1 MNGYTRITI
10 EGHEVG
16 LKFGYEC
23 NKWFL
28 TAYFDQIE
36 TYSDGKNLTLIGFA
50 KLFHC
55 AYRNNCAIKDEKPV
69 LTNEDFYNGIEQ
81 MLRDEPEKFSE
92 ALDVWAKAEST
103 KDVLDKLKALNN
115 QVEDDE
121 EKKTSV
127 LTS

>member
-36 TYSDGKNLTLIGFA
+36 TYSDGENLSLIGFA

-69 LTNEDFYNGIEQ
+69 LTTEDFYNSIEQ
-81 MLRDEPEKFSE
+81 MLRKDPQGFADIVE
-92 ALDVWAKAEST
+92 VWSKSEST
-103 KDVLDKLKALNN
+103 KEIIEKMQALNN
-115 QVEDDE
+115 EVTDE